1 MKRIIQLIAL
11 LLCQLVATAQS
22 GETTYTLSFQS
33 KPEGSCNMNYRI
45 DGGKSQAY
53 NNTDKPQVVAGQK
66 VKLELQEAVG
76 CVFDHLLSA
85 DTIMDSQREYVS
97 SFGGYHPTTEFVMPA
112 HDVSITAVNTFDP
125 ELPQHPGESGWDPE
139 TGALVVTS
147 FTPGFL
153 EEAINTAITDKNG
166 KKTGEVRRL
175 TVAGKATI
183 NDLSYIRNLK
193 SLEYLDF
200 SRTYDIDEVWSGTFT
215 NTTTLKTV
223 LLPASITE
231 IGQMAFEGCAALES
245 FTCFATTPP
254 HLNFYD
260 GKSPFNGCST
270 SLIVYV
276 PAESLPLYA
285 EADGWKDMELMPI
298 TQGVHALTVNMPA
311 GANMQQYKD
320 MFLELANTKTGQTR
334 RYVLTNRTQYTF
346 TNLIE
351 GSQYNVYL
359 KNAREATLGSILA
372 IDIDK
377 SDVLVT
383 FASLEQ
389 PRGIMLRLVL
399 PDGSP
404 ADEDAFTTTWTD
416 AVGNFIANGN
426 SINGQMDGARI
437 IAHVK
442 LGEALGTQY
451 LQPAD
456 TLFSV
461 GQSATLTIT
470 LAPLPQATFSGTVT
484 TTDGM
489 PLRDATVSATQRL
502 NDLYPVT
509 LATTT
514 DAQGRWTLTA
524 YDIPAEVTAQATG
537 YVAETIV
544 RNVNNYHHFSPD
556 FQLRKLSGTTVN
568 LELSYLPAIRPGEGS
583 ENNADYSGYQDLC
596 YNVYDETHNKE
607 LSNIQQQGGRLV
619 LQDQELAEG
628 TRLRVTATSPK
639 GDITPATATCTVG
652 ADGTATATLPLVQ
665 LGQLK
670 ATFSQTDNRAVVGM
684 LYDADGQLL
693 SRGHY
698 TTANATPAEGEIA
711 APTLWIG
718 SLPDG
723 QYTLVTMG
731 ESTLFNGVN
740 SLASLTDMGLEES
753 RDYLSNRVEIV
764 AGRIDSLHNQTVPM
778 MDESLFYWTTEN
790 THFTANKSSLTVG
803 GYVTLRTEVDFK
815 SGFDTKDIQLHYDL
829 PEGCQLVEGT
839 VMAGNQLAQYALE
852 GQRLTVPLTNR
863 SDIVRFCVMPTEGGY
878 YEPSASIRFDTGWN
892 DITQPLG
899 SVAFYAETLTISVP
913 ERVSNGRVQV
923 SGTAIAASDVKIF
936 EGDQLIGHTE
946 AGPDGSW
953 SMRCSLN
960 RPYNLSLHY
969 VHAEITTPDGITLQT
984 EKQTVTVSH
993 GTVTP
998 VVYATNS
1005 GTTGIIKWDFRDYT
1019 VTPKHNAWPLGPGIL
1034 PFTFKVDFYNE
1045 DNRMVNDTTLISNV
1059 TLYVLLSNDTY
1070 VELKAPYNA
1079 SLHKWVAQADFSIDA
1094 SPKNIFVDFLQDETI
1109 LTDRQEMDDMQNET
1123 LQTIAE
1129 HQQMVK
1135 DVYAVLNEEIVL
1147 EDQAL
1152 YDELDQLFA
1161 IENPDV
1167 DTQARIKELLDLLT
1181 ADADPSQTPTL
1192 TPEEIEKDLA
1202 SLDVAKLQ
1210 WRGDMLDM
1218 LSLVISTDTIPLN
1231 TEEKEEQFDIPLSN
1245 GVIHFTSKKESSVNE
1260 QALLSVGYTQ
1270 TPMTDGTIIY
1280 HLNTGVKEA
1289 YLDTR
1294 SLMHYILEWEEGAQ
1308 ARQESRQQGR
1318 FRGAL
1323 VVDSL
1328 FDEAEVSHLKEIG
1341 SQLLDIGNTQQSSY
1355 RLAQLFLNQGRT
1367 LSKDLYTSANKLYE
1381 DGLEAMKRQMEEMY
1395 KQLLDSCETGW
1406 NKADDCY
1413 TAAKGE
1419 RDIAA
1424 ADGKGWNYVKFDLV
1438 TVTAAQKTISACNS
1452 LMQDAKKK
1460 KAFYEKMKETTKK
1473 DYRKVRDILSRMP
1486 SSLENT
1492 SWGSNWLAGDN
1503 ALTDWARIYEDSPVG
1518 LLYSL
1523 RLCYYYA
1530 KSAYEDLGEWQ
1541 KTYNAIRQK
1550 IPCLGNEDEA
1560 IALMTETV
1568 DAIATNGREETKG
1581 GFHHAARFYYS
1592 DGWAS
1597 QGISPRYQPTDSLS
1611 LSWFYTSWNKYH
1623 TYTDNMLDPA
1633 FWTNTCMMTFYN
1645 FDSEKKQFN
1654 NSKSQRKSLDR
1665 RINDLKCQKPDPE
1678 PEPTPVDT
1686 QSGKPVTP
1694 TNPDGTPSG
1703 GGFRIQWSP
1712 FFSIDFYHDPSGFV
1726 YEAVSSNRL
1735 EGVRATCYYK
1745 ETKEDMY
1752 GDLHDNIVLW
1762 NAEEYAQEN
1771 PLFTDA
1777 EGMYRWDVPQGLW
1790 QVKYEKE
1797 GYETTYSEWLPVPP
1811 PQLEV
1816 NIGMTQLR
1824 QPAVQHVK
1832 ACTDGIDITFDK
1844 YMRPK
1849 TLNTANILMTKN
1861 GQAIG
1866 GKIELLN
1873 TDSGYETPDSA
1884 YASKARFVPATPLTL
1899 TNKVRLTVRRQVES
1913 YAGLQMEQDF
1923 TQEFDVE
1930 QRITAIVA
1938 DSLLYMAEGDS
1949 QTLTVRVL
1957 PAEAAKG
1964 KQLKAVSLNEDVV
1977 IIGNTSPTV
1986 TLDENG
1992 SATLDVFAASLG
2004 SSTIKLCLT
2013 DDEDLQ
2019 ATTLVIVKD
2028 PANMFVYMPKASR
2041 MSGTEIYRGAE
2052 IKLTCQTAGAT
2063 ILYTLDGS
2071 CPCDP
2076 QSGSVLTYEAP
2087 IVATGTEL
2095 VIRAMAV
2102 ANGMAESDVAE
2113 FRYKVIDNI
2122 VFVEPV
2128 VQLPHPQLNKETYY
2142 RIDGRQ
2148 TDKLQ
2153 RGFNIVRRT
2162 DGTTL
2167 KIVVK

>member
-11 LLCQLVATAQS
+11 LLCQLAATAQS
-22 GETTYTLSFQS
+22 GETTYTLSFLS
-33 KPEGSCNMNYRI
+33 RPDGSCNMNYRI
-45 DGGKSQAY
+45 DGGQSQAY
-53 NNTDKPQVVAGQK
+53 NNTDKPQIVAGQK
-66 VKLELQEAVG
+66 VKIELQEAIG
-76 CVFDHLLSA
+76 CMFDHLLSA

-112 HDVSITAVNTFDP
+112 HDVSITAVTNFDP
-125 ELPQHPGESGWDPE
+125 ELPEHPGESGWDPE
-139 TGALVVTS
+139 TGALVITS

-183 NDLSYIRNLK
+183 NDLSYTRNLK

-200 SRTYDIDEVWSGTFT
+200 SRTYDINEVWSGTFT
-215 NTTTLKTV
+215 NNTTLKTV

-231 IGQMAFEGCAALES
+231 IGQMVFEGCSALES
-245 FTCFATTPP
+245 ITCFATTPP
-254 HLNFYD
+254 HLNFYG

-285 EADGWKDMELMPI
+285 EAEGWKDMELMPI

-359 KNAREATLGSILA
+359 KNAREATLGSILD

-377 SDVLVT
+377 SDVQVT
-383 FASLEQ
+383 FTSLEQ
-389 PRGIMLRLVL
+389 PRGITLRLSL

-404 ADEDAFTTTWTD
+404 ANEDAFTATWTD
-416 AVGNFIANGN
+416 AVGNFIANGSN
-426 SINGQMDGARI
+426 LYGQMDGARI

-442 LGEALGTQY
+442 LGETLGTQY

-461 GQSATLTIT
+461 GQSATLAIT
-470 LAPLPQATFSGTVT
+470 LASLPQATFSGTVT

-489 PLRDATVSATQRL
+489 PLRDATVSATQQL

-524 YDIPAEVTAQATG
+524 YDVPAEVTAQATG

-568 LELSYLPAIRPGEGS
+568 LELSYQPAIRPGEGS
-583 ENNADYSGYQDLC
+583 DTNADYSGYQDLS
-596 YNVYDETHNKE
+596 YNVYDETHDKE

-628 TRLRVTATSPK
+628 TRLRVTATSPW
-639 GDITPATATCTVG
+639 GDIAPATATCSVA
-652 ADGTATATLPLVQ
+652 ADGTATAMLPLVQ

-670 ATFSQTDNRAVVGM
+670 ATFSQTNNSTVVGM
-684 LYDADGQLL
+684 LYDADGRLL
-693 SRGHY
+693 GKGY
-698 TTANATPAEGEIA
+698 YATPDEGS
-711 APTLWIG
+711 PLLTLTNI
-718 SLPDG
+718 SDG
-723 QYTLVTMG
+723 HYTLVTMG

-740 SLASLTDMGLEES
+740 TLASLSDMGLEDG

-899 SVAFYAETLTISVP
+899 SVAFHAETLSISVP
-913 ERVSNGRVQV
+913 ERVSNGRVTV
-923 SGTAIAASDVKIF
+923 SGTTIAASDVQIY
-936 EGDQLIGHTE
+936 EGDVLIGHTE
-946 AGPDGSW
+946 AGPEGSW
-953 SMRCSLN
+953 SMRCNLV
-960 RPYNLSLHY
+960 RPYNLSQHH
-969 VHAEITTPDGITLQT
+969 VHADITTPEGIILQT
-984 EKQTVTVSH
+984 ETQTVTVSH

-998 VVYATNS
+998 VVHASNS
-1005 GTTGIIKWDFRDYT
+1005 VTTGSIKWDFRDYT

-1045 DNRMVNDTTLISNV
+1045 DNVLVKDSTLISDV
-1059 TLYVLLSNDTY
+1059 VLYVLLSDDTY
-1070 VELKAPYNA
+1070 LELKAPYNEA
-1079 SLHKWVAQADFSIDA
+1079 SHNWIAQCDFSIDA

-1109 LTDRQEMDDMQNET
+1109 MADRQRMEDEEAEMKVSLEE
-1123 LQTIAE
+1123 AR
-1129 HQQMVK
+1129 QMVK
-1135 DVYAVLNEEIVL
+1135 EIYNQAEEEYEIENQALFDEL
-1147 EDQAL
+1147 EQLWLIEEPDQATL
-1152 YDELDQLFA
+1152 DRIDQLFELL
-1161 IENPDV
+1161 IGDV
-1167 DTQARIKELLDLLT
+1167 DLTGPFDPNELEEYVPMTKEERYQIRDEL
-1181 ADADPSQTPTL
+1181 
-1192 TPEEIEKDLA
+1192 
-1202 SLDVAKLQ
+1202 
-1210 WRGDMLDM
+1210 LDM
-1218 LSLVISTDTIPLN
+1218 LSCAVDIDTVAKPD
-1231 TEEKEEQFDIPLSN
+1231 TPEEEE
-1245 GVIHFTSKKESSVNE
+1245 GVLTTASGSIHYSFKKLTTVNE
-1260 QALLSVGYTQ
+1260 PALLSEGYTKIDV
-1270 TPMTDGTIIY
+1270 TDGTS
-1280 HLNTGVKEA
+1280 LFVLRTPEKEG

-1294 SLMHYILEWEEGAQ
+1294 KMMLYTFEWAAGAAPRIQNLHHKIKAADDFIYDPGEVERLRSIADQVFYIEENSPTHTLPGLAETFSMQGARLLKELAISSNNLYRHGLEVMEKQ
-1308 ARQESRQQGR
+1308 IRDTYFDNQLRYQHQ
-1318 FRGAL
+1318 L
-1323 VVDSL
+1323 DSL
-1328 FDEAEVSHLKEIG
+1328 NKTIEKGRRWSKYCQKYFNENRKSMSKWEKHLWNERFLTAQHMITNSQKEIPYVEKDIKQNEKIFRYIKWDIIDRLPKNLETNHKQDKWLQKAYEYRKTPIG
-1341 SQLLDIGNTQQSSY
+1341 VLLELYWCYYVSMDNY
-1355 RLAQLFLNQGRT
+1355 
-1367 LSKDLYTSANKLYE
+1367 KDLS
-1381 DGLEAMKRQMEEMY
+1381 
-1395 KQLLDSCETGW
+1395 
-1406 NKADDCY
+1406 
-1413 TAAKGE
+1413 
-1419 RDIAA
+1419 
-1424 ADGKGWNYVKFDLV
+1424 
-1438 TVTAAQKTISACNS
+1438 
-1452 LMQDAKKK
+1452 
-1460 KAFYEKMKETTKK
+1460 
-1473 DYRKVRDILSRMP
+1473 
-1486 SSLENT
+1486 
-1492 SWGSNWLAGDN
+1492 
-1503 ALTDWARIYEDSPVG
+1503 
-1518 LLYSL
+1518 
-1523 RLCYYYA
+1523 
-1530 KSAYEDLGEWQ
+1530 EWQ
-1541 KTYNAIRQK
+1541 KTFADSKAKKQECEGTPGEPEAESIYWDTINAI
-1550 IPCLGNEDEA
+1550 
-1560 IALMTETV
+1560 IA
-1568 DAIATNGREETKG
+1568 NGRKEVRDPWYHAWEFVYAVNNGHLNGDFTQNGSPSLEWYCNTTWGETQENPSAWRGVAQITKNNEE
-1581 GFHHAARFYYS
+1581 
-1592 DGWAS
+1592 
-1597 QGISPRYQPTDSLS
+1597 SL
-1611 LSWFYTSWNKYH
+1611 LRN
-1623 TYTDNMLDPA
+1623 
-1633 FWTNTCMMTFYN
+1633 
-1645 FDSEKKQFN
+1645 SEK
-1654 NSKSQRKSLDR
+1654 QRKKLNQ
-1665 RINDLKCQKPDPE
+1665 RIRALKCKPDPK
-1678 PEPTPVDT
+1678 PDDNPVPVGT
-1686 QSGKPVTP
+1686 KPGKPGS
-1694 TNPDGTPSG
+1694 PDSTPSG
-1703 GGFRIQWSP
+1703 SGFRIYWTP
-1712 FFSIDFYHDPSGFV
+1712 FLAIDFYHDPSGFV

-1752 GDLHDNIVLW
+1752 GDLHDNVVLW

-1824 QPAVQHVK
+1824 QPAVQYVK

-1844 YMRPK
+1844 YMRPQ
-1849 TLNTANILMTKN
+1849 TLNTANILVTKN
-1861 GQAIG
+1861 GQTVG

-1884 YASKARFVPATPLTL
+1884 YASKVRFTPTTPLTL
-1899 TNKVRLTVRRQVES
+1899 TDKVWLTVRRQVES

-1938 DSLLYMAEGDS
+1938 DSLLYMSEGS
-1949 QTLTVRVL
+1949 TQTLTVQVL

-1964 KQLKAVSLNEDVV
+1964 KQLKAISLNEEVV
-1977 IIGNTSPTV
+1977 IVGNTSPAV
-1986 TLDENG
+1986 TLGENG

-2004 SSTIKLCLT
+2004 SSAIKLCLT

-2041 MSGTEIYRGAE
+2041 VSGTEIYRGAE

-2071 CPCDP
+2071 CPCDT
-2076 QSGSVLTYEAP
+2076 QSPSVLTYEAP

-2113 FRYKVIDNI
+2113 FRYTVIDNI
-2122 VFVEPV
+2122 VPVEPV
-2128 VQLPHPQLNKETYY
+2128 VQSPVPQPCKETYY

-2162 DGTTL
+2162 DGTTQ